1 MPESIQTVSI
11 ARETHER
18 YIRYALSV
26 ITSRALPDVRDG
38 LKPVQRRILYTMYND
53 LRLHFD
59 GRPAKCAKITGA
71 VTGNYHPHGTVA
83 VYEALVRM
91 TQDWVMMVPLIH
103 GQGNF
108 GSIDV
113 STPAAERYTEAKLS
127 AAADALLS
135 ELRQQTVEMRPT
147 YDNTTTE
154 PAVMPAEF
162 PNLLV
167 NGSAGI
173 AVGMATN
180 IPPHNFG
187 EVIRSCIALIDD
199 PDITTAKLMDSG
211 IKGPDFPLGGKI
223 VTDRT
228 ALRKIYEDGQGSIR
242 IQGEWKPEGLDGKKP
257 QIVITSIPYNVDK
270 SKLESDIGVII
281 ESKSVPQ
288 LIGQTNETN
297 DRDGLRI
304 ALDIRPGTDP
314 EVVMAYL
321 YKHTA
326 LQQNFAYNMTCL
338 VPGDDGKPKPE
349 QLGLKAMLRHFLD
362 FRLATVRK
370 RFEYELAQLRKRIHI
385 LEGFKIIFDALDKAI
400 KLIRESQGK
409 QDAAEKLMKYFEI
422 DEEQTAAILDAQ
434 LYNIAQME
442 IQKIQ

>member
-1 MPESIQTVSI
+1 
-11 ARETHER
+11 
-18 YIRYALSV
+18 
-26 ITSRALPDVRDG
+26 
-38 LKPVQRRILYTMYND
+38 
-53 LRLHFD
+53 
-59 GRPAKCAKITGA
+59 
-71 VTGNYHPHGTVA
+71 
-83 VYEALVRM
+83 
-91 TQDWVMMVPLIH
+91 
-103 GQGNF
+103 
-108 GSIDV
+108 
-113 STPAAERYTEAKLS
+113 
-127 AAADALLS
+127 
-135 ELRQQTVEMRPT
+135 
-147 YDNTTTE
+147 
-154 PAVMPAEF
+154 
-162 PNLLV
+162 
-167 NGSAGI
+167 
-173 AVGMATN
+173 
-180 IPPHNFG
+180 G

-199 PDITTAKLMDSG
+199 SDITTAKLMDSG

-338 VPGDDGKPKPE
+338 VPGD
-349 QLGLKAMLRHFLD
+349 
-362 FRLATVRK
+362 
-370 RFEYELAQLRKRIHI
+370 
-385 LEGFKIIFDALDKAI
+385 
-400 KLIRESQGK
+400 
-409 QDAAEKLMKYFEI
+409 
-422 DEEQTAAILDAQ
+422 
-434 LYNIAQME
+434 
-442 IQKIQ
+442 